1 VVREPEFLAPV
12 VRIRRTGRHVFLIA
26 WERDKNGRWKGHVA
40 WLARENVAWRGVD
53 VWMPAQDLEQVAGRG
68 LPARTALHCPRHA
81 LLM

>member
-53 VWMPAQDLEQVAGRG
+53 VWMPAQDLEQVAGEDYRRV
-68 LPARTALHCPRHA
+68 PRYIAHDTAF
-81 LLM
+81 